1 MRNFRH
7 KPARLAANARQLP
20 WMAAAWVLALAP
32 LATQAQSAAASAA
45 SASRPAEMKQEA
57 AGRPLGL
64 TPDMAT
70 VRVKGRI
77 RGWQSVDYTLQ
88 ARAGQI
94 LRVQLTASNPSAY
107 FNVLPADSQEAL
119 FVGPTSGDRYVGRLP
134 ADGVYRLQVFLMRNA
149 ARRNE
154 KAPFTLEV
162 SLQDQAPA
170 ADAALSA
177 GGFEKSLVLQ
187 GIRFHV
193 SATKQGATS
202 TLRIV
207 PSGLLIDNSPITRQI
222 DGTVTG
228 AEVADLN
235 VDGSPEVY
243 VYVTLNGVGA
253 HGTVVAYSANRRRS
267 LSDIH
272 LPDLPAEAA
281 RGYQGHDEFA
291 VVESVLARRFPVYPV
306 GYADAKPSGSMRQL
320 QYRLVPGE
328 ASWQLKLER
337 VTEF

>member
-1 MRNFRH
+1 MMNFCH
-7 KPARLAANARQLP
+7 MPGRLAASARHLRS
-20 WMAAAWVLALAP
+20 MAAACALALAP
-32 LATQAQSAAASAA
+32 LAAPAQPAAASPASAA
-45 SASRPAEMKQEA
+45 SPAAMRQHA
-57 AGRPLGL
+57 AGRRLGL

-70 VRVKGRI
+70 VRVKGRVSG
-77 RGWQSVDYTLQ
+77 RQSVDYTLH
-88 ARAGQI
+88 ARAGQS
-94 LRVQLTASNPSAY
+94 LRVQLTASNRSAH

-119 FVGPTSGDRYVGRLP
+119 FVGPTSGDRYEGRLP
-134 ADGVYRLQVFLMRNA
+134 ADGVYRLQVFLMRSA

-154 KAPFTLEV
+154 KAPFTLDV
-162 SLQDQAPA
+162 SLLDEAPA
-170 ADAALSA
+170 AASSPVPD
-177 GGFEKSLVLQ
+177 GFEKTLDLQ

-193 SATKQGATS
+193 SATRQGATS
-202 TLRIV
+202 ALRIV
-207 PSGLLIDNSPITRQI
+207 PSGLSVDNSPITRTI

-243 VYVTLNGVGA
+243 VYVTLNGAGA

-272 LPDLPAEAA
+272 LPELPAEAA

-306 GYADAKPSGSMRQL
+306 GDADAKPTASLRQL

-328 ASWQLKLER
+328 ASWQLKLDR

>member
-1 MRNFRH
+1 
-7 KPARLAANARQLP
+7 
-20 WMAAAWVLALAP
+20 MAAACAVALAP
-32 LATQAQSAAASAA
+32 LASPAQPAAASAA
-45 SASRPAEMKQEA
+45 SASRPASMKQDA
-57 AGRPLGL
+57 VGRPLRL
-64 TPDMAT
+64 TPDMVT

-77 RGWQSVDYTLQ
+77 QGRQSVDYTLQ

-94 LRVQLTASNPSAY
+94 LRVLLTASNRSAF
-107 FNVLPADSQEAL
+107 FNVLPAESQEAL
-119 FVGPTSGDRYVGRLP
+119 FVGSTSGDRFEGRLP
-134 ADGVYRLQVFLMRNA
+134 ADGVYRLQVFLMRSA

-154 KAPFTLEV
+154 RAPFTLDI

-177 GGFEKSLVLQ
+177 GGFEKSLDLQ
-187 GIRFHV
+187 GIGFHV
-193 SATKQGATS
+193 SATKQGTIS

-207 PSGLLIDNSPITRQI
+207 PSGLSIDNSPISRQI

-243 VYVTLNGVGA
+243 LYVTLNGADA

-267 LSDIH
+267 LSDINM
-272 LPDLPAEAA
+272 PDLPADAA

-291 VVESVLARRFPVYPV
+291 VVESILARRFPIYRA
-306 GYADAKPSGSMRQL
+306 GDIDSRPSGAMRQL

-328 ASWQLKLER
+328 TSWQLQLDR

>member
-1 MRNFRH
+1 
-7 KPARLAANARQLP
+7 
-20 WMAAAWVLALAP
+20 
-32 LATQAQSAAASAA
+32 
-45 SASRPAEMKQEA
+45 
-57 AGRPLGL
+57 
-64 TPDMAT
+64 MAT

-77 RGWQSVDYTLQ
+77 QGRQSVDYTLQ

-94 LRVQLTASNPSAY
+94 LRVQLTASNRSAY

-119 FVGPTSGDRYVGRLP
+119 FVGSTSGDRYEGRLP
-134 ADGVYRLQVFLMRNA
+134 AGGVYRLQVFLMRSA

-154 KAPFTLEV
+154 NAPFTLDV

-177 GGFEKSLVLQ
+177 SGFEKSLDLQ

-207 PSGLLIDNSPITRQI
+207 PSGLSVDNSPISRQI

-243 VYVTLNGVGA
+243 VYVTLNGAGA

-272 LPDLPAEAA
+272 MPDLPAEAA

-291 VVESVLARRFPVYPV
+291 VVESVLARRFPIYRAS
-306 GYADAKPSGSMRQL
+306 GIDSRPSGAMRQL

-328 ASWQLKLER
+328 ASWQLRLDR
-337 VTEF
+337 VAEF